1 MAAKKTTSKSD
12 FIRSQ
17 PASLSAAEVVAK
29 AKGAGLKFSRQL
41 VSAVRARAKAKGK
54 GKAAP
59 AVKQTPSVKSGAP
72 ATKTTNKAAF
82 VRAHGNLS
90 PKEIIAKAK
99 AEGIKLGVSYVYNV
113 RGADKMAAKKR
124 GPKRSAP
131 AVATPA
137 LVKHAA
143 SSNVESL
150 LRAVG
155 AELGLAH
162 AIALLHEE
170 RARVRAAIGG

>member
-12 FIRSQ
+12 FIRAQ
-17 PASLSAAEVVAK
+17 PANLSAAEVVAK

-41 VSAVRARAKAKGK
+41 VSAVRARAKTK
-54 GKAAP
+54 GKAPVAKKARAVKSDAP
-59 AVKQTPSVKSGAP
+59 AA
-72 ATKTTNKAAF
+72 KTTNKAAF
-82 VRAHGNLS
+82 VRAHASLS

-113 RGADKMAAKKR
+113 RGADKMAAKKKR
-124 GPKRSAP
+124 ASKRSAP
-131 AVATPA
+131 VVAGPA
-137 LVKHAA
+137 PVRHAA
-143 SSNVESL
+143 SSDVESL

-162 AIALLHEE
+162 AIALLHDE
-170 RARVRAAIGG
+170 RAKVRAAIGG

>member
-12 FIRSQ
+12 FIRAQS
-17 PASLSAAEVVAK
+17 ANLSAAEVVAK

-54 GKAAP
+54 APAAKKAVAAKSAAP
-59 AVKQTPSVKSGAP
+59 AT
-72 ATKTTNKAAF
+72 ATTSKAGF
-82 VRAHGNLS
+82 VRAHASLS

-99 AEGIKLGVSYVYNV
+99 AQGIKLGVSYVYNV
-113 RGADKMAAKKR
+113 RGADKMAAKK
-124 GPKRSAP
+124 KRAATRSP
-131 AVATPA
+131 AVATSAAPQD
-137 LVKHAA
+137 HAA

-150 LRAVG
+150 LKAVG

>member
-17 PASLSAAEVVAK
+17 PANLSAAEVVAK

-54 GKAAP
+54 GKAP
-59 AVKQTPSVKSGAP
+59 AVKQTRTVKSGAP

-124 GPKRSAP
+124 GAKRSAP
-131 AVATPA
+131 AVASPA

-162 AIALLHEE
+162 AIAVLHEE